1 MADGRWLMADGCFAS
16 LLTFAHT
23 LPGHLMSANDAVI
36 VSAVRSAVGRG
47 KKDGS
52 LANVHPVDLSAEVLT
67 AAVSRAG
74 VAPGD
79 VDDVIWGCAMP
90 EASQGLNM
98 ARLSVLRAGFPVEV
112 PATTVNR
119 FCSSGLQTIAMG
131 AQAIMSGMAETVI
144 AGGIEMMSQ
153 VPMSGYHTRL
163 NPAITESYIGMGFTA
178 ERVAERWKVSRAD
191 QDAWALGSH
200 EKAARAWQAGRFS
213 DQIVPIEAERVNG
226 NGTTERAAFARDEL
240 VRADTTAEKLAKL
253 QPAFKAGG
261 TVTAGNASPYS
272 DGAAALVLMKRAK
285 AEALGLRPLA
295 RFVTFAAAGVEP
307 DVMGVGPIKAVPKAL
322 RLAGMSLA
330 DMDLIEFNE
339 AFASQILASM
349 RELGVPEDRV
359 NVNGGAIALGHPL
372 GATGAKLT
380 TQLIHELQR
389 RGGGRGLVTMCV
401 GGGMGAAGIFE
412 VAA

>member
-1 MADGRWLMADGCFAS
+1 
-16 LLTFAHT
+16 
-23 LPGHLMSANDAVI
+23 MSPNDAVI
-36 VSAVRSAVGRG
+36 VSAVRTAVARG

-52 LANVHPVDLSAEVLT
+52 LANVHPVDLSAEVLK
-67 AAVSRAG
+67 AAVSRAR
-74 VAPGD
+74 VTPGD
-79 VDDVIWGCAMP
+79 IDDVIWGCAMP
-90 EASQGLNM
+90 EASQGLNV

-119 FCSSGLQTIAMG
+119 FCSSGLQTIAMA
-131 AQAIMSGMAETVI
+131 AQSIMSGMAETVV
-144 AGGIEMMSQ
+144 AGGVEMMSQ
-153 VPMSGYHTRL
+153 VPMSGFHTRL
-163 NPAITESYIGMGFTA
+163 NPGMTESYIGMGFTA
-178 ERVAERWKVSRAD
+178 ERVAERWQVSRAD

-200 EKAARAWQAGRFS
+200 QKATRAWQEARFG
-213 DQIVPIEAERVNG
+213 DQVVPIQSERVNG
-226 NGTTERAAFARDEL
+226 HGTPEHVEFCRDEL
-240 VRADTTAEKLAKL
+240 VRPDTTAEKLAKL
-253 QPAFKAGG
+253 QPAFKLGG

-272 DGAAALVLMKRAK
+272 DGAAALVVMKRAR
-285 AEALGLRPLA
+285 ADALGLTPLA

-322 RLAGMSLA
+322 RLAGMSLS
-330 DMDLIEFNE
+330 DIDLIEFNE
-339 AFASQILASM
+339 AFAAQILASM
-349 RELGVPEDRV
+349 RELGMPEDRV

-380 TQLIHELQR
+380 TQLIHELKR

>member
-1 MADGRWLMADGCFAS
+1 MN
-16 LLTFAHT
+16 
-23 LPGHLMSANDAVI
+23 PNDAVI
-36 VSAVRSAVGRG
+36 VSAVRTAVARG

-52 LANVHPVDLSAEVLT
+52 LANVHPVDQSAEVLK

-74 VAPGD
+74 VAPAD
-79 VDDVIWGCAMP
+79 IDDVIWGCAMP

-98 ARLSVLRAGFPVEV
+98 ARLSVLRAGFPVDV

-119 FCSSGLQTIAMG
+119 FCSSGLQTVAM
-131 AQAIMSGMAETVI
+131 ASQAIMSGMAETVV
-144 AGGIEMMSQ
+144 AGGVEMMSQ

-178 ERVAERWKVSRAD
+178 ERVAERWQVSRAD

-200 EKAARAWQAGRFS
+200 EKAARAWQAGHFA
-213 DQIVPIEAERVNG
+213 DQIVPVAAERSNG
-226 NGTTERAAFARDEL
+226 NGTETVTFARDEL
-240 VRADTTAEKLAKL
+240 VRTDTTAEKLAKL
-253 QPAFKAGG
+253 QPAFKVGG

-272 DGAAALVLMKRAK
+272 DGAAALVVMKRAK
-285 AEALGLRPLA
+285 ADALGLKPLA
-295 RFVTFAAAGVEP
+295 RFVTFAAAGVAP

-322 RLAGMSLA
+322 RLAGMSLS
-330 DMDLIEFNE
+330 DIDLIEFNE

-349 RELGVPEDRV
+349 RDLGMPEDKV

-380 TQLIHELQR
+380 TQLIHELRR